1 MSTLSPREKEKLEDL
16 FDMAGG
22 YVINTSLT
30 NEKFGAFFKSVVGVD
45 IHSEKYHRYGPSKA
59 KKLRAFWDSED
70 DYRVGI
76 LIRALIETYFSPGDK
91 GYEGKKE
98 LVKECNQIATRLLS
112 GPGDFSTLK
121 QITERFDAKYLAG
134 QIKRMESSVQKD
146 PELAIGMAK
155 ELIETTCK
163 TILDKRGVPTS
174 KNPDIQELTKLTL
187 KALKLVPD
195 GIRDEARGRNTIKKI
210 LQNLGTI
217 GIGLA
222 ELRGLYGTGHGKD
235 GNFKGLSVRHARL
248 ATGAAATLATF
259 LFETHEERTLLQG

>member
-1 MSTLSPREKEKLEDL
+1 MSKLSSKEREKLEEL

-22 YVINTSLT
+22 SVINTSFT
-30 NEKFGAFFKSVVGVD
+30 NEKFGAFFEREVDVD
-45 IHSEKYHRYGPSKA
+45 IHNEKYHKYGTSKA
-59 KKLRAFWDSED
+59 KKLRAFWDLEN
-70 DYRVGI
+70 DYRVGT
-76 LIRALIETYFSPGDK
+76 LIRALIETYFSPSDK
-91 GYEGKKE
+91 ENKE
-98 LVKECNQIATRLLS
+98 LVEECDQIATRLLS
-112 GPGDFSTLK
+112 GPGDLSTLK
-121 QITERFDAKYLAG
+121 QIAERFDAKYLAD

-163 TILDKRGVPTS
+163 TILYQYGVPTS
-174 KNPDIQELTKLTL
+174 KKPDIQELTKLTL

-195 GIRDEARGRNTIKKI
+195 GIRDEARGSDTIKKI
-210 LQNLGTI
+210 LRNLETI

>member
-1 MSTLSPREKEKLEDL
+1 MED
-16 FDMAGG
+16 G
-22 YVINTSLT
+22 YVIHRDFT
-30 NEKFGAFFKSVVGVD
+30 NVEFGAFFEREVGVN
-45 IHSEKYHRYGPSKA
+45 IHSEEYHKYGTSKA
-59 KKLRAFWDSED
+59 NKLIAFWHLEG
-70 DYRVGI
+70 DYLVGTS
-76 LIRALIETYFSPGDK
+76 IRALITTFFSPGDWAYK
-91 GYEGKKE
+91 ENKE
-98 LVKECNQIATRLLS
+98 LVEECTQIATRLLS
-112 GPGDFSTLK
+112 GLGDSSTLK
-121 QITERFDAKYLAG
+121 QIVERFGAKYLAD
-134 QIKRMESSVQKD
+134 QIKRMESSVQQD

-163 TILDKRGVPTS
+163 TILYKRDVPTS

-195 GIRDEARGRNTIKKI
+195 GIRDEARGSNTIKKI

-259 LFETHEERTLLQG
+259 LFETHEERTLLQE